1 MSRSDEELAARLVG
15 TYRLVSV
22 ESTSED
28 GEVQRPFG
36 EVPDGFMTF
45 TPEGY
50 MLAVLARHDRPTFAD
65 GDIMGGTDQERAA
78 AFLSAS
84 AFAGRYEVREGR
96 LVNTLAA
103 ATFQNW
109 KDTVQVRDFE
119 VTGGGLT
126 LVTPALLMGGA
137 LRRST
142 VRLERVAVPA

>member
-1 MSRSDEELAARLVG
+1 MSRTDQELSARLVG

-22 ESTSED
+22 ESTSAD

-36 EVPDGFMTF
+36 DDPDGFMTF

-96 LVNTLAA
+96 LVNTLGA

-109 KDTVQVRDFE
+109 TDTVQVRDFE
-119 VTGGGLT
+119 VTEAGLT

-137 LRRST
+137 LRSST
-142 VRLERVAVPA
+142 VRLARVATSA

>member
-1 MSRSDEELAARLVG
+1 VSGSDQDLADRLVG

-22 ESTSED
+22 ESTSDD
-28 GEVQRPFG
+28 GEVQHPFG
-36 EVPDGFMTF
+36 ENPDGFMTF

-84 AFAGRYEVREGR
+84 AFAGRFEVHEGR
-96 LVNTLAA
+96 LVNTLGA

-109 KDTVQVRDFE
+109 TDTVQVRDFE
-119 VTGGGLT
+119 VTRAGLT

-137 LRRST
+137 LRSST
-142 VRLERVAVPA
+142 VRLERIAPPT

>member
-1 MSRSDEELAARLVG
+1 MNGSDEELRDQLVG

-36 EVPDGFMTF
+36 EHPDGFMAF
-45 TPEGY
+45 TSEGY
-50 MLAVLARHDRPTFAD
+50 MLALLARHDRPTFAD

-96 LVNTLAA
+96 LVNTLGA

-109 KDTVQVRDFE
+109 TDTVQVRDFE
-119 VTGGGLT
+119 VTEAGLT

-137 LRRST
+137 LRSSRIT
-142 VRLERVAVPA
+142 LERIAGRA

>member
-1 MSRSDEELAARLVG
+1 MNGSDEELRDQLVG

-36 EVPDGFMTF
+36 EHPDGFMAF

-50 MLAVLARHDRPTFAD
+50 MVAVLARHDRPTFAD

-84 AFAGRYEVREGR
+84 AFAGRFAVREGR
-96 LVNTLAA
+96 LVNMLGA

-109 KDTVQVRDFE
+109 TDTVQVRDFE
-119 VTGGGLT
+119 VTGEGLT

-137 LRRST
+137 LRSST
-142 VRLERVAVPA
+142 VRLERLARTA

>member
-1 MSRSDEELAARLVG
+1 VSRPDEELAARLVG

-22 ESTSED
+22 ESTSQD
-28 GEVQRPFG
+28 GDVQRPFG
-36 EVPDGFMTF
+36 DDPDGFMSF

-65 GDIMGGTDQERAA
+65 GDIMGGTDEERAA

-96 LVNTLAA
+96 LVNTLGA

-109 KDTVQVRDFE
+109 TGTVQVRDFE
-119 VTGGGLT
+119 LTARGLT
-126 LVTPALLMGGA
+126 LITPALLMGGA
-137 LRRST
+137 LRSST
-142 VRLERVAVPA
+142 VRLERVAAPA